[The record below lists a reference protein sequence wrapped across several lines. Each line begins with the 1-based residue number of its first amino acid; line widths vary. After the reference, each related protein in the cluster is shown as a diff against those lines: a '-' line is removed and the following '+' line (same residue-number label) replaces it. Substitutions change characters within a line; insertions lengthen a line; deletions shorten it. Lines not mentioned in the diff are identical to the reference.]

1 MGKNKRRMKIKVDDI
16 NYEIEVQLPDELQNA
31 ITVQMTLETWADLI
45 KGEKRK
51 ELRKLRS
58 EKIKQINDRL
68 D

>member
-1 MGKNKRRMKIKVDDI
+1 MKIKVDDI